1 MIIYFIGKSKH
12 KNIFGQ
18 FVIVFSYHLSPSV
31 WPAPPTAWPSS
42 TGSCSRW
49 ASCPRAWDSQRWTQ
63 AWVLRRRATGSCQ
76 FSWPSSSW
84 APSSWSV
91 SFVGAGQSRW
101 SGQKTQVTHH
111 GSHEGSHHGSHE
123 GSHHGSHE
131 EEWESEDSPWWRQE
145 HQHHHPQQV
154 RSVLRRSL
162 MVETMVE
169 QSSWPSCL
177 FLLLGVGPWLPASSW
192 EACWLL
198 DHFGGNDVLEIG
210 AVSRPLIYTF
220 YSGIGHVFV
229 VRRGYV
235 EDTSNT
241 ADIRYEYVGHTLVI
255 RWHTLVIRWHT
266 LVIRWHTLVIRWHTL
281 VIR

>member
-1 MIIYFIGKSKH
+1 MAWFRIACMEAFWSSFPFFPFFTRNNLPHPLRLSWNAK
-12 KNIFGQ
+12 KNTT
-18 FVIVFSYHLSPSV
+18 S
-31 WPAPPTAWPSS
+31 
-42 TGSCSRW
+42 
-49 ASCPRAWDSQRWTQ
+49 
-63 AWVLRRRATGSCQ
+63 
-76 FSWPSSSW
+76 
-84 APSSWSV
+84 
-91 SFVGAGQSRW
+91 
-101 SGQKTQVTHH
+101 TQVNCCGLQPRLWQLPVGDTHRINSPL
-111 GSHEGSHHGSHE
+111 GCSKLVYVDVRRLVFLVCFFRWGWSEPL
-123 GSHHGSHE
+123 
-131 EEWESEDSPWWRQE
+131 EWTA
-145 HQHHHPQQV
+145 QV
-154 RSVLRRSL
+154 PITAATRGAITGAMRGAITGAMRRSGRARTVRRSL

-241 ADIRYEYVGHTLVI
+241 ADMLAYVGHTLAYVGHTLVV
-255 RWHTLVIRWHT
+255 R
-266 LVIRWHTLVIRWHTL
+266 
-281 VIR
+281 